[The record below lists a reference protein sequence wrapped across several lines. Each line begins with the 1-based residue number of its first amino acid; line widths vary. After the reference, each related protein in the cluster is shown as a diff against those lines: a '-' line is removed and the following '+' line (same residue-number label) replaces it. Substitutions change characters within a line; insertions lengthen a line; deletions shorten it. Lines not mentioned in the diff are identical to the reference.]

1 MGGNGILG
9 GGKARGGKSR
19 DRVEKSVVGK
29 RRLEE
34 KDVRWVMGGKVGVVR
49 GLDGEQE
56 FLTGL
61 VEGDGGWSNG
71 SYEIKRGGVEVD
83 MISGER
89 ELGTF
94 ESEEEL
100 EIERLIEEC
109 GVGKE
114 VVRLSDRKRKGVERS
129 VGEVGRMFEKGMLE
143 GGKKEVKRFRLV
155 GEEVMEE
162 EEDMEGVNSLEAW
175 RLRKVVKERREKEE
189 RKKREK
195 EGMVARGK
203 EMGRSREEVKKLRRE
218 FRDWRE
224 EVEEVSYILGESEE
238 KVRSFGL
245 DMEVRRWGKELRE
258 LMSEVDLEGRKL
270 AKERV
275 EVLSKVVVL
284 EMVEKVE
291 KLKEKVVVGEGRS
304 YGEVLRGVSPG
315 MGEEE
320 VKKLKE
326 EKGEERKVLE
336 SSLLEKEERLRKKV
350 EVILDTQEGL
360 NMEVDGESEWSTG
373 RMEEVLGLDKGG
385 VVGMVKKKGRI
396 TVELKGESEVKKVGE
411 EGEKLWGEMKGVK
424 GVEGVDNWAGMII
437 PAMSVGRWMGKLG
450 ELREDLEEKGLKLMK
465 EPVWLLKE
473 DKIREWRMR
482 EVGVLVH
489 VARESVRVKCLEEG
503 LKWKDEV
510 LRVYRYVGKKEVEW
524 CTKCEEFGHS
534 WWKCGSK
541 VKRCSICAVKGHTGW
556 EHRCG
561 RCQVWRRKCV
571 HHGSCGG
578 CGKNHMMKEANQGNC
593 VAWRLVLGGSFG
605 VRYSDS

>member
-1 MGGNGILG
+1 MLG
-9 GGKARGGKSR
+9 GGKSRGGKSR
-19 DRVEKSVVGK
+19 DRVEKSGVGK

-56 FLTGL
+56 FLVGL
-61 VEGDGGWSNG
+61 VEGEKGWSNG
-71 SYEIKRGGVEVD
+71 SYEIKKGGVEVD
-83 MISGER
+83 MIGGEK
-89 ELGTF
+89 ELDLF
-94 ESEEEL
+94 QEAEEL
-100 EIERLIEEC
+100 EIGKLIEEC
-109 GVGKE
+109 GEGKE
-114 VVRLSDRKRKGVERS
+114 VVRLSDRKGKGVERS
-129 VGEVGRMFEKGMLE
+129 VGEVGRMFEKGLGE
-143 GGKKEVKRFRLV
+143 GKEKEFKKFKLV
-155 GEEVMEE
+155 GEEVIEEE
-162 EEDMEGVNSLEAW
+162 EEDMEGVDSLEAW
-175 RLRKVVKERREKEE
+175 RLRKVVKEKREKEE

-203 EMGRSREEVKKLRRE
+203 EMGRSTEEVKKLRRE
-218 FRDWRE
+218 IRDWRE

-258 LMSEVDLEGRKL
+258 LMSEVGLEGRKL

-275 EVLSKVVVL
+275 EVLSEIVVPA
-284 EMVEKVE
+284 MVEKME

-320 VKKLKE
+320 VRELE
-326 EKGEERKVLE
+326 EKKGEERKRLE
-336 SSLLEKEERLRKKV
+336 SSLLEKEGRLRKKV

-360 NMEVDGESEWSTG
+360 DMEVDGESEWSTG
-373 RMEEVLGLDKGG
+373 RVEEVLGLDKGG
-385 VVGMVKKKGRI
+385 VVNMVRRKGRI
-396 TVELKGESEVKKVGE
+396 TVELKGEDEVKKVEE

-424 GVEGVDNWAGMII
+424 GVEGVDNWAGMVI
-437 PAMSVGRWMGKLG
+437 PALNVERWMGKLG

-473 DKIREWRMR
+473 DKIREWGMR
-482 EVGVLVH
+482 EVGVLIH
-489 VARESVRVKCLEEG
+489 VARESVRVKCLKEG
-503 LKWKDEV
+503 LAWKDEV

-524 CTKCEEFGHS
+524 CTKCAEFGHS
-534 WWKCGSK
+534 WWKCGSRG
-541 VKRCSICAVKGHTGW
+541 KRCSICAVKGHTGW

-561 RCQVWRRKCV
+561 RCKVWRSKCV

-578 CGKNHMMKEANQGNC
+578 CGKDHMMKEANEKNC
-593 VAWRLVLGGSFG
+593 VAWRMEWNRLKSL
-605 VRYSDS
+605 Y